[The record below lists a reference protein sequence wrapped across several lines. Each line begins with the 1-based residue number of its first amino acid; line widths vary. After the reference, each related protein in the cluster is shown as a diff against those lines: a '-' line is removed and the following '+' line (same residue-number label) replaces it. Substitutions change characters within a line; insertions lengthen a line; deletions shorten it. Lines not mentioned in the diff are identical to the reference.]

1 VSVSSSTRC
10 ETDAETGELK
20 CETLERVWKRYA
32 DGSSLTEETRR
43 PAGAGPLAAAA
54 GPLASVV
61 ADGLGQLLG
70 GVLSAG
76 LGTSVSSQLERK
88 RPADQRPP
96 AGGQW
101 A

>member
-1 VSVSSSTRC
+1 MSVSVSSSTRC

-43 PAGAGPLAAAA
+43 PAAGAGPLAAAA
-54 GPLASVV
+54 
-61 ADGLGQLLG
+61 DGLGRLLG
-70 GVLSAG
+70 GMLSG
-76 LGTSVSSQLERK
+76 ELGASGSSSQLGSK

-96 AGGQW
+96 GGGGQW